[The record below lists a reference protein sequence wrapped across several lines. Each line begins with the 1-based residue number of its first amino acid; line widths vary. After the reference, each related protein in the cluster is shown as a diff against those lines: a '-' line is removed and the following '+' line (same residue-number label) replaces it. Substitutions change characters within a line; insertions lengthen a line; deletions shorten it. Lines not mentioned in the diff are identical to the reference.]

1 MYVPPYEAL
10 VRSLGATP
18 AAIASAK
25 VVMIPGALLK
35 LLLQMAV
42 AHSDFDEER
51 YLALNPDVKAAVER
65 GEIESGHVHYVG
77 FGYFE
82 GRVGGMDDVDEDW
95 YLRAYPDV
103 AQALRDKQVT
113 SASQHF
119 YVVGGGEG
127 RSPNADQLENA
138 MRWKS
143 TLRGE

>member
-1 MYVPPYEAL
+1 L
-10 VRSLGATP
+10 VRSLDTTP
-18 AAIASAK
+18 AAIASANG
-25 VVMIPGALLK
+25 VVIPGALLK

-51 YLALNPDVKAAVER
+51 YLALNPDVKEAVER

-82 GRVGGMDDVDEDW
+82 GRLGGAEEVDESW

-103 AQALRDKQVT
+103 AQAVRNNQLA

-119 YVVGGGEG
+119 HLVGGGEG

-138 MRWKS
+138 MRWKK
-143 TLRGE
+143 TLRGG

>member
-10 VRSLGATP
+10 VRSLGTTP
-18 AAIASAK
+18 SAIASAK
-25 VVMIPGALLK
+25 SVAIPGALLK

-42 AHSDFDEER
+42 AYSDFDEER
-51 YLALNPDVKAAVER
+51 YLRANPDVKEAVER

-82 GRVGGMDDVDEDW
+82 GRLGGMDEVDENW

-103 AQALRDKQVT
+103 AQALRENQVA

-119 YVVGGGEG
+119 YLVGGGEG
-127 RSPNADQLENA
+127 RSPNADQQENA
-138 MRWKS
+138 TRWNK
-143 TLRGE
+143 TLRGG

>member
-18 AAIASAK
+18 TAIASAK

-82 GRVGGMDDVDEDW
+82 GRLGGMDDVDEDW

-103 AQALRDKQVT
+103 AQALRDKQVA

-119 YVVGGGEG
+119 YLVGGGEG

-143 TLRGE
+143 TLRGD

>member
-51 YLALNPDVKAAVER
+51 YLALNPDVNAAVER

-82 GRVGGMDDVDEDW
+82 GRMGGMDDVDEDW

-103 AQALRDKQVT
+103 AQALRDKQVA